1 MRDREKGKKE
11 RDRESVRVC
20 MWRDDFF
27 TSALPGC
34 DLFVTDETLD
44 RVCMCDITETG
55 STVCSSTFVA
65 VGPFVV
71 KGICK
76 SRLLLVTPQL
86 SPCVCM

>member
-1 MRDREKGKKE
+1 VRDREKGKKKRE
-11 RDRESVRVC
+11 RESVRVC

-44 RVCMCDITETG
+44 LFMYDTITETG